1 MDLPSRR
8 QGGDVLTH
16 PHSFEGSQMP
26 SPARERPH
34 AVLALRNTLTISEAA
49 AFLRI
54 RVAAVEAAA
63 SRGELPV
70 IHRDA
75 AVFVDGQALRSRL
88 REPARITNTERK
100 SRTWT
105 SSY

>member
-1 MDLPSRR
+1 
-8 QGGDVLTH
+8 
-16 PHSFEGSQMP
+16 MP
-26 SPARERPH
+26 SPVPERPH

-63 SRGELPV
+63 NRGELPV
-70 IHRDA
+70 IHSGE
-75 AVFVDGQALRSRL
+75 VVLVDGHALRSRL

-100 SRTWT
+100 SHTWT